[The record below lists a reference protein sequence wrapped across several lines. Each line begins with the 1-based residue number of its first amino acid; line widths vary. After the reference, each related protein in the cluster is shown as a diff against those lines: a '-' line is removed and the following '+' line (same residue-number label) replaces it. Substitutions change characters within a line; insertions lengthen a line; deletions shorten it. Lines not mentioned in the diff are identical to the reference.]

1 MNDIL
6 KPAALSE
13 KFADHNAPKKP
24 KRRKRPAPVAIRV
37 SDEERAAL
45 EKARGDQSM
54 NAFLRSQLLDSNA
67 NLKLRQRRKSAVE
80 DYELLARVLAALG
93 RSGIPDALDRLVA
106 AQEGRSGFLNG
117 ARSAKVDFA
126 FQQACADVAAMR
138 RDLLAALGLKPR

>member
-1 MNDIL
+1 MTDTF
-6 KPAALSE
+6 KTTALSE
-13 KFADHNAPKKP
+13 QFADQNAPKKP

-54 NAFLRSQLLDSNA
+54 NAFLRSQLLA
-67 NLKLRQRRKSAVE
+67 PETGVKLRQPRKSMVE

-106 AQEGRSGFLNG
+106 AQEGRSGLLG
-117 ARSAKVDFA
+117 GSRSAKVDFA
-126 FQQACADVAAMR
+126 LQQACADVAAMR
-138 RDLLAALGLKPR
+138 RDLVTALGLKPR